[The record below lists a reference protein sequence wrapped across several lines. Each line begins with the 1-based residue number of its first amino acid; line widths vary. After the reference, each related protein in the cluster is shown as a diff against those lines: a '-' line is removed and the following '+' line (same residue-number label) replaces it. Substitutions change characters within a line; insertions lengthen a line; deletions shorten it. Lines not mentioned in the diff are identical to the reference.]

1 MLKYITTLKRQ
12 LKRNGCIKSLWMKKI
27 CLVGKN
33 DKTKTKT
40 KTEGA
45 VTGYLLRKKKRSPLS
60 QKKRFSYNR
69 RELSVYF
76 EKESTL
82 ECVLQFCPLE
92 SNTEENIIKK

>member
-1 MLKYITTLKRQ
+1 MFFCETSPNKYYYANTV
-12 LKRNGCIKSLWMKKI
+12 NEKI

>member
-1 MLKYITTLKRQ
+1 MLKYITTV
-12 LKRNGCIKSLWMKKI
+12 NEKI

-33 DKTKTKT
+33 DKTKT

-82 ECVLQFCPLE
+82 ECALQFCPLE
-92 SNTEENIIKK
+92 SNTKENIIKK